1 MYAVITLIDAVL
13 QIYTWI
19 LIIYV
24 IMTWLV
30 QFNVM
35 NMRNQFVAMIGNVLH
50 RLTDPVLRPIRKI
63 MPNLGGLD
71 ISPVVLLLLLFFIRN
86 LIVVDVGYAVQ

>member
-1 MYAVITLIDAVL
+1 MYAVITLIDAIL

-19 LIIYV
+19 VIVYV

-50 RLTDPVLRPIRKI
+50 RLTEPVLRPIRKI
-63 MPNLGGLD
+63 MPHLGGLD
-71 ISPVVLLLLLFFIRN
+71 ISPVVLLLALFFIRN

>member
-1 MYAVITLIDAVL
+1 MYAVITLIDAIL

>member
-1 MYAVITLIDAVL
+1 MVAVISLIDAVL
-13 QIYTWI
+13 EIYTWI
-19 LIIYV
+19 VIVYV

-50 RLTDPVLRPIRKI
+50 RLTEPVLRPIRKI
-63 MPNLGGLD
+63 MPDLGGLD
-71 ISPVVLLLLLFFIRN
+71 ISPVVLLLLLFFLRN
-86 LIVVDVGYAVQ
+86 LIVVDVQNAIR

>member
-1 MYAVITLIDAVL
+1 MYAVITLIDAIL

-19 LIIYV
+19 VIIYV

-50 RLTDPVLRPIRKI
+50 RLTEPVLRPIRKI
-63 MPNLGGLD
+63 MPHLGGLD
-71 ISPVVLLLLLFFIRN
+71 ISPVVLLLALFFIRN

>member
-1 MYAVITLIDAVL
+1 MYAVITLIDAIL

-19 LIIYV
+19 VIIYV

-50 RLTDPVLRPIRKI
+50 RLTEPVLRPIRKI

>member
-19 LIIYV
+19 VIVYV

-35 NMRNQFVAMIGNVLH
+35 NMRNRFVAMIGNVLH
-50 RLTDPVLRPIRKI
+50 RLTEPVLRPIRKI

>member
-1 MYAVITLIDAVL
+1 MVAVISLIDAVL

-19 LIIYV
+19 VIVYV

-50 RLTDPVLRPIRKI
+50 RLTEPVLRPIRKI
-63 MPNLGGLD
+63 MPDLGGLD
-71 ISPVVLLLLLFFIRN
+71 ISPVVLLLLLFFLRN
-86 LIVVDVGYAVQ
+86 LIVVDVQNAIR

>member
-1 MYAVITLIDAVL
+1 MYAVITLIDAIL

-19 LIIYV
+19 VIVYV

>member
-1 MYAVITLIDAVL
+1 MYAVITLIDAIL

-19 LIIYV
+19 VIVYV

-50 RLTDPVLRPIRKI
+50 RLTEPVLRPIRKI
-63 MPNLGGLD
+63 MPDLGGLD
-71 ISPVVLLLLLFFIRN
+71 ISPVVLLLALFFIRN
-86 LIVVDVGYAVQ
+86 LIVVDVGYAVR

>member
-1 MYAVITLIDAVL
+1 MYAVISLIDAIL

-19 LIIYV
+19 VIVYV

-35 NMRNQFVAMIGNVLH
+35 NTRNRFVAMAGNTLH
-50 RLTDPVLRPIRKI
+50 RLTEPVLRPIRKI

>member
-1 MYAVITLIDAVL
+1 MYAVITLIDAIL

-19 LIIYV
+19 VIIYV